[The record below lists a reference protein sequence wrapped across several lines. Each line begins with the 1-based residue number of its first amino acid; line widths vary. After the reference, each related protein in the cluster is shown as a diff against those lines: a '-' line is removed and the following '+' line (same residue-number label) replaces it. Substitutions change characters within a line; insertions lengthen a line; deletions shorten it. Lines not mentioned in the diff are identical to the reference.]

1 VRVGVNTGEAVV
13 AVGARTEQ
21 GEGIVTGDVVNTA
34 ARIQSVAPVNSVA
47 VSQQTYRATS
57 RVFEYE
63 PLAPVSVKGKVKPIR
78 LWRAKAARSRFGSDV
93 SDRFRTPSVGRE
105 LEKPLLIGIFERATQ
120 QRSVQLVTVVGE
132 LGVGKSRLIAELS
145 SYIDTKPGLF
155 RWRQGRCLPYG
166 EGITFWAL
174 GEILKAE
181 SGILEPDSFRA
192 TGHTGRPYTL
202 RVLPARG
209 GSRRLFP
216 CGRCAGSLEAGGR
229 LRLPGQQK
237 MGICRNF
244 TGATGLEPAT
254 SGVTGRNRGRSA
266 GIPGEAPL
274 VSCALARLTW
284 EVRFHRCPSATCQRL
299 TKTIERRSA
308 FSSK

>member
-1 VRVGVNTGEAVV
+1 
-13 AVGARTEQ
+13 
-21 GEGIVTGDVVNTA
+21 
-34 ARIQSVAPVNSVA
+34 VAPVNSVA

-63 PLAPVSVKGKVKPIR
+63 PLAPVSVTGKVKPIRR

-202 RVLPARG
+202 RVLPARS

-216 CGRCAGSLEAGGR
+216 CGRCAGSLEADGR

-237 MGICRNF
+237 MAICRDF

-254 SGVTGRNRGRSA
+254 SGVTGMFDEDDDWRRLTRNRSIDAGVRRSRTSFVHDCV
-266 GIPGEAPL
+266 GSISS
-274 VSCALARLTW
+274 VC
-284 EVRFHRCPSATCQRL
+284 CPSAARDLLAGGWCRP
-299 TKTIERRSA
+299 
-308 FSSK
+308 

>member
-132 LGVGKSRLIAELS
+132 PGVGKSRLIAELS
-145 SYIDTKPGLF
+145 SYIDAKPGLF
-155 RWRQGRCLPYG
+155 RWRQGRCLP
-166 EGITFWAL
+166 TA
-174 GEILKAE
+174 K
-181 SGILEPDSFRA
+181 
-192 TGHTGRPYTL
+192 
-202 RVLPARG
+202 
-209 GSRRLFP
+209 GSRS
-216 CGRCAGSLEAGGR
+216 GRW
-229 LRLPGQQK
+229 
-237 MGICRNF
+237 
-244 TGATGLEPAT
+244 
-254 SGVTGRNRGRSA
+254 
-266 GIPGEAPL
+266 
-274 VSCALARLTW
+274 ARFS
-284 EVRFHRCPSATCQRL
+284 RPSP
-299 TKTIERRSA
+299 A
-308 FSSK
+308 FSSPTHFVPPDTPAGRTPCGYYRQEAAVAGYSRAGDARDRWRPAVVCAYPGNKRWQLAGTLRERRDSNPRPPA